1 MWVAH
6 VRPMDAQQAGESV
19 LSPKWLGRD
28 FLASIVV
35 FFVALPLCMGIAIAS
50 GAPPVAGLVTGIVGG
65 LLVGTIGG
73 APLQVSGPAAGL
85 AVIVWDLVQRY
96 GLAALG
102 PIVVLAGLFQIAAG
116 AARLGRWFQAVP
128 PSVIFGMLS
137 GIGVLIFAS
146 QLHVMV
152 DDAPKKNGIAN
163 IVSIPGAIW
172 KGLVPNPD
180 RPHDN
185 AAIIG
190 VITLASILVWSL
202 VVARKWARA
211 KVVPAPLVGI
221 VVATCVANVVH
232 APVAYVTLPDQFFGA
247 LHLPDASTLGK
258 LLSLDVLFAALGLA
272 IVASAET
279 LLCAGATDRMHSGP
293 RTNYDREMLA
303 QGIGNAVAGLAGGL
317 PMTGVIVRSSANVQS
332 GAKTRR
338 SAILHGVWL
347 IVAVAAIPFVLRRV
361 PVSGLAALLVYTG
374 AKLIGQDVKS
384 LLRRGGRSEVAIF
397 FATIVGIVAT
407 DLLKGVLFGLV
418 LAILKL
424 AWTYTNLDVRLDQA
438 DETKTTVLTLTG
450 AATFLRLPRLASA
463 LSSIPA
469 DHHVEVRLEHLD
481 RLDHAALDSLDTW
494 AKQHRERG
502 GRVSMD
508 RAELERCIGRVPAV
522 APAP

>member
-1 MWVAH
+1 MRGADPH
-6 VRPMDAQQAGESV
+6 GRASI

-28 FLASIVV
+28 LLASVVV

-96 GLAALG
+96 GIAALG

-128 PSVIFGMLS
+128 PSVIFGMLA

-146 QLHVMV
+146 QFHVMV
-152 DDAPKKNGIAN
+152 DDTPKKSGIAN

-172 KGLVPNPD
+172 KGLVPSAD
-180 RPHDN
+180 HPHDD

-190 VITLASILVWSL
+190 VVTLASIVLWSG

-221 VVATCVANVVH
+221 VIAAIVANVAR
-232 APVAYVTLPDQFFGA
+232 APIAYVTLPDQFFGA
-247 LHLPDASTLGK
+247 LHLPNGAALGE
-258 LLSLDVLFAALGLA
+258 LLAPDVVLAALGLA
-272 IVASAET
+272 LVASAET
-279 LLCAGATDRMHSGP
+279 LLCAGATDRMHAGP
-293 RTNYDREMLA
+293 RTNYDREMMA
-303 QGIGNAVAGLAGGL
+303 QGLGNAVAGLVGGL
-317 PMTGVIVRSSANVQS
+317 PMTGVIVRSSANVDA

-347 IVAVAAIPFVLRRV
+347 VVAVALVPFVLRRV

-374 AKLIGQDVKS
+374 TKLIGQDVKS
-384 LLRRGGRSEVAIF
+384 VLRRGGKSEVAIL
-397 FATIVGIVAT
+397 FATIAGIVAT
-407 DLLKGVLFGLV
+407 DLLKGVLFGLA
-418 LAILKL
+418 LAILKV
-424 AWTYTNLDVRLDQA
+424 AWTFTRLDVHVEHA
-438 DETKTTVLTLTG
+438 IEEKTTSLTLVG
-450 AATFLRLPRLASA
+450 SATFLRLPRLTSA
-463 LSSIPA
+463 LASIPPA
-469 DHHVEVRLEHLD
+469 HRVEVQLERLE
-481 RLDHAALDSLDTW
+481 RLDHAAFDALETW
-494 AKQHRERG
+494 AKQHRARG
-502 GRVSMD
+502 GSVVMD
-508 RAELERCIGRVPAV
+508 GQELEIRVRRNLSPAV
-522 APAP
+522 QPG